1 MVLDSQYLASVVIK
15 MSILTGKMN
24 NKLFAA
30 LIIPDVIFFDQL
42 TKFFMI
48 GREPIEIIPNIF
60 SFTYAEN
67 VGVAFSLPL
76 IGTPQKLVTV
86 GLIAVLIVL
95 YFRFKAYEKV
105 LLNIGLSLM
114 IGGAIANAYD
124 RFFRG
129 FVIDFIKVGNFP
141 VFNLADSAVTIG
153 VVLILWYEFSK
164 SKKSV

>member
-1 MVLDSQYLASVVIK
+1 
-15 MSILTGKMN
+15 MN

>member
-1 MVLDSQYLASVVIK
+1 MLFSDNIFYGNNVMK
-15 MSILTGKMN
+15 EILITMN
-24 NKLFAA
+24 NKLLAA

-48 GREPIEIIPNIF
+48 GRGPIDIIPNIF

-67 VGVAFSLPL
+67 IGVAFSLPL
-76 IGTPQKLVTV
+76 IGTPQKLITV
-86 GLIAVLIVL
+86 GLIAVLVVL

-105 LLNIGLSLM
+105 LLNLGLALM
-114 IGGAIANAYD
+114 LGGAIANAYD

-153 VVLILWYEFSK
+153 VVMILWYELRKNKTSA
-164 SKKSV
+164 